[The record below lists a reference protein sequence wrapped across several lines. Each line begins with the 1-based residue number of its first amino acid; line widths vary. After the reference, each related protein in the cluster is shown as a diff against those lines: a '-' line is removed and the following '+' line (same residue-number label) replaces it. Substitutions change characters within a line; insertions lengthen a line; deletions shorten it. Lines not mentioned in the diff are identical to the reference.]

1 MRGVDLTP
9 TDEVVALLL
18 LAAHQRN
25 MRRRHIKRKLA
36 GKSCCT
42 SHRDL
47 HLPHPKHSPDVQQK
61 QQWQQQ
67 RQQQPTQMKHS
78 HSGYLEADGTQPD
91 EQDGQQQCCNSS
103 HELQQHSSSTSQQ
116 SNAVSQTP
124 GFDSS
129 ESSCSTDPAS
139 PPVADE
145 PCAACQ
151 SAACQRPGRGDE
163 GQQQGAEQHKVCSK
177 HSQDINDT
185 AHSQVHQQA
194 APRQQETANI
204 KHQHGHQHHSSR
216 AGRRKQMHVPKGVDV
231 EQGWGVGNDAE
242 GSDVDYDADDGQ
254 VLVFSEESRGCG
266 FPCVITP
273 SSMAAELAPD
283 LTHQEAAKLYLGVSA
298 ILSCLSCSSRESI
311 EYM

>member
-25 MRRRHIKRKLA
+25 MRRRHIKRKLV

-47 HLPHPKHSPDVQQK
+47 HLPHPKHSPDIQQK

-67 RQQQPTQMKHS
+67 RQQQPTQMKHN
-78 HSGYLEADGTQPD
+78 HSGYLEAVGAQQD

-103 HELQQHSSSTSQQ
+103 HELQQHSSTSQQ
-116 SNAVSQTP
+116 STSVSQTP
-124 GFDSS
+124 GFGSS

-139 PPVADE
+139 LAVGDE
-145 PCAACQ
+145 RCAVCHCQ
-151 SAACQRPGRGDE
+151 SAACQQQECGDK
-163 GQQQGAEQHKVCSK
+163 GQKQRAEQQEACSK
-177 HSQDINDT
+177 HSQDINDS
-185 AHSQVHQQA
+185 AHSQVHQQGTSH
-194 APRQQETANI
+194 QQATAI
-204 KHQHGHQHHSSR
+204 IRDQHGSQHQSSR
-216 AGRRKQMHVPKGVDV
+216 AGKQKQMHVPKGVDV
-231 EQGWGVGNDAE
+231 EQGWGTGNDAE
-242 GSDVDYDADDGQ
+242 GSDVDYDADDHQ
-254 VLVFSEESRGCG
+254 VSVFSEESRGCG

-283 LTHQEAAKLYLGVSA
+283 LTHQEAANLYLGGSA
-298 ILSCLSCSSRESI
+298 IVMYSVMQLP
-311 EYM
+311 